1 MPPGGPGRTHAL
13 LHPFAAEVYYAAII
27 ETGSGPMASSFKDQ
41 LLKAGLVDPGRA
53 KKEKH
58 DKIKNSIQQ
67 RRKAPAAATAGAT
80 TERTQA
86 TERDRQLN
94 LQRKQAA
101 DKKALAAQ
109 LKQLIEANRLPRG
122 DGEVAYNFTD
132 SNKIQRLYV
141 SAAMHKQI
149 AGGGLAI
156 VKLETQYD
164 VVPAAIAQKIRER
177 DAASVVLW
185 LDPQQSAGGRDD
197 EAEHPVPDDLI
208 W

>member
-1 MPPGGPGRTHAL
+1 
-13 LHPFAAEVYYAAII
+13 
-27 ETGSGPMASSFKDQ
+27 MANSFKDQ
-41 LLKAGLVDPGRA
+41 LLKAGLVDPGRV

-58 DKIKNSIQQ
+58 EKIKNSIQR
-67 RRKAPAAATAGAT
+67 RRKASPATAAPGAS
-80 TERTQA
+80 TERTQ

-109 LKQLIEANRLPRG
+109 MKQLIEANRLPRG

-132 SNKIQRLYV
+132 NNKIQRLFV

-149 AGGGLAI
+149 AGGSLAI

-177 DAASVVLW
+177 DATSVVLW
-185 LDPQQSAGGRDD
+185 VDPQQNAGGRDD
-197 EAEHPVPDDLI
+197 EADHPVPDDLI

>member
-1 MPPGGPGRTHAL
+1 
-13 LHPFAAEVYYAAII
+13 
-27 ETGSGPMASSFKDQ
+27 MANSFKDQ
-41 LLKAGLVDPGRA
+41 LLKAGLVDPGRV

-67 RRKAPAAATAGAT
+67 RRKASPAAAAGGT
-80 TERTQA
+80 PTERTQA

-101 DKKALAAQ
+101 DKKALTAQ

-122 DGEVAYNFTD
+122 DGEMAYNFTD
-132 SNKIQRLYV
+132 NNRIQRLYV

-149 AGGGLAI
+149 AGGSLAI

-164 VVPAAIAQKIRER
+164 LVPAAIAQKIRER
-177 DAASVVLW
+177 EAAAVVLW
-185 LDPQQSAGGRDD
+185 VDPQQSAGIRDD